1 MRSKNKFHFQGSL
14 HTNLLIQ
21 QQQRNTLLLMHSNDK
36 VESKSLISVPNYIL
50 FIFIFIIEGDVDTT
64 FVKWLDDVQ
73 QAKKSSFLF
82 GWVLLFQIMQQR
94 KDYL

>member
-1 MRSKNKFHFQGSL
+1 L
-14 HTNLLIQ
+14 
-21 QQQRNTLLLMHSNDK
+21 
-36 VESKSLISVPNYIL
+36 
-50 FIFIFIIEGDVDTT
+50 FIFIIEGDVDTT